1 MSTEIK
7 NIVFD
12 MGNVLL
18 DYSPENCL
26 GNYFPDEDDFAL
38 VKRVIWASGDW
49 DKLDAGQLTDDEALA
64 RWLAVLPARLHEPTR
79 EMFLTWH
86 ERMPPIDGMTEFV
99 RELKA
104 NGYRCYLLSNA
115 SLRFPLYKDT
125 YEVLTL
131 LDGHFVS
138 SFYRMAKPDP
148 AIYRKLFETFSLDP
162 AECFFVDDREV
173 NVNASRSVGMRAY
186 QHKTYDIEALRTA
199 MREEGIRI

>member
-1 MSTEIK
+1 MSKEIK
-7 NIVFD
+7 NIIFD

-26 GNYFPDEDDFAL
+26 GDYFPDADDHAL
-38 VKRVIWASGDW
+38 VKETIWASGDW
-49 DKLDAGQLTDDEALA
+49 DRLDAGLLTDEEALA
-64 RWLAVLPARLHEPTR
+64 RWEKILPARLHGKTR
-79 EMFLTWH
+79 EMFLSWH
-86 ERMPPIDGMTEFV
+86 ERMPPIDGMTDLV
-99 RELKA
+99 RALKA
-104 NGYRCYLLSNA
+104 NGYGCYLLSNA

-148 AIYRKLFETFSLDP
+148 AIYLSLFEMFSLDP
-162 AECFFVDDREV
+162 EECFFIDDREV

-186 QHKTYDIEALRTA
+186 QHKTYDIEALRAA
-199 MREEGIRI
+199 MMEEGIRI